1 MNSSM
6 HSDPAAE
13 PEPAAKPAESVS
25 PEAHEHGHGL
35 SKQAKLG
42 VAFLV
47 VCALAALFWPR
58 GGKTFKE
65 PGGFPLDLDGRP
77 AKLGEQLA
85 PVSLV
90 HFWATWCPPCVDEIP
105 SLQRLARDF
114 QGREGFSV
122 VMIAVDDEKGKVTKF
137 LGPGWDMVLFDPT
150 WDVAHRYGTDQ
161 VPETYLVVRGQVV
174 DKFIGAT
181 NWDDPQLRER
191 LNGLL
196 GATPDPRSAST
207 HQGS

>member
-1 MNSSM
+1 MNSSQ
-6 HSDPAAE
+6 DGAAPAAL
-13 PEPAAKPAESVS
+13 EPAA
-25 PEAHEHGHGL
+25 GL

-42 VAFLV
+42 VALLV

-90 HFWATWCPPCVDEIP
+90 HFWATWCPPCIDEIP
-105 SLQRLARDF
+105 SLQRLVRDF
-114 QGREGFSV
+114 RDHEDFSV
-122 VMIAVDDEKGKVTKF
+122 VMIAVNDEKTKVAPF

-150 WDVAHRYGTDQ
+150 WDVAKRYGTDKL
-161 VPETYLVVRGQVV
+161 PETYLVVRGEVV
-174 DKFIGAT
+174 EKYVGAT
-181 NWDDPQLRER
+181 NWDDPKVRAQLTS
-191 LNGLL
+191 LL
-196 GATPDPRSAST
+196 RPSAPRTASA
-207 HQGS
+207 HR